1 MILTRRAALGTKQL
15 DEAHDAIVIRGM
27 EPGRTE
33 KKVGTAQR
41 MNGSGSR
48 VTSRNFSMVEAKVT
62 FAINIKKYELEA
74 RREAFDAACAWA
86 LRKGWLTLT
95 ENPGRRLYVNEVVLP
110 EAGDLWDWTKDYT
123 IGLQAY
129 DVPYWQDAEP
139 EAVIANTISNGS
151 LTVPVNGHVNTVLD
165 ATFENKSGKTINKLE
180 LTADGNKFTFTDLGL
195 GGSDTMTISHG
206 TNGILQI
213 KIGSTSVLAKRTG
226 ADDLIMRPGN
236 RTVTISAERAG
247 KLTLIAAGRYIA

>member
-1 MILTRRAALGTKQL
+1 MILTRRAALGKKQL
-15 DEAHDAIVIRGM
+15 DEEHEAIVIRGT

-33 KKVGTAQR
+33 KKIGTAQR
-41 MNGSGSR
+41 MNGFGSR
-48 VTSRNFSMVEAKVT
+48 ITNRSYNMVEAKII
-62 FAINIKKYELEA
+62 FAINIKKHDLAA

-95 ENPGRRLYVNEVVLP
+95 ENPGRRLYVQEIVLP
-110 EAGDLWDWTKDYT
+110 EAGDLWDWTKEYT

-139 EAVIANTISNGS
+139 EQVVSKTISKGS

-165 ATFENKSGKTINKLE
+165 ATFENKSGKTINKME
-180 LTADGNKFTFTDLGL
+180 LTADGNKFTFTGLGL
-195 GGSDTMTISHG
+195 GKNDTLTISHG

-213 KIGSTSVLAKRTG
+213 KIGDTSVLAKRKG
-226 ADDLIMRPGN
+226 ADDLIMRPGS
-236 RTVTISAERAG
+236 RTVTLDAERAG
-247 KLTLIAAGRYIA
+247 KLTLTAAGRYVV